1 MMAVTY
7 PALYQI
13 NTRVWLNRIGRRLG
27 RTATLDDID
36 DTALDRITALGFD
49 WVWLLGVWQTGETA
63 RAVSRAHPPWQEEFR
78 RVLPD
83 LSPDD
88 ICGSVFAITRYTVHA
103 NLGGPEALAR
113 LRERM
118 RRRGL
123 ALMLD
128 FVPNH
133 TAPDHHWLEE
143 SPDFY
148 VHGTDADLARAPEN
162 WVRVDTGAGPSV
174 VARGRDPYFPGWP
187 DTLQLDYSNADL
199 REAQARELLSIAG
212 QCDGVRCDMAML
224 ILPEVFRRTWGRAA
238 EPFWPQAIAHVRR
251 KHPGFTFM
259 AEVYWNLEWA
269 LQQEGFD
276 YTYDKRLYDR
286 LRERNAS
293 GIRDHLVAD
302 LEFQNK
308 LARFLENH
316 DEPRAAAVFPLGMH
330 RAAAVVT
337 YASPG
342 LRFFHQGQLE
352 GRKVRVPM
360 HLCRAPEEPIDR
372 ALVAFYDRLLSV
384 LKRQVF
390 RNGAWRRIDPRPAG
404 DGNRT
409 YDGFIACAWQG
420 PKNERVL
427 CIVNYAHAAGQC
439 RLPLAFMELRRTSV
453 RLVDLMSDVRYE
465 RSGDELAAG
474 GLFVDM
480 PPWGYHLFEIVAL

>member
-1 MMAVTY
+1 MMAVTC

-27 RTATLDDID
+27 RAATLDDID
-36 DTALDRITALGFD
+36 DAALDRITDLGFD
-49 WVWLLGVWQTGETA
+49 WVWLLSVWQTGEIG
-63 RAVSRAHPPWQEEFR
+63 RSISRENPQWQEEYR

-83 LSPDD
+83 LSADD
-88 ICGSVFAITRYTVHA
+88 VCGSGFAITRYRVHA
-103 NLGGPEALAR
+103 ALGGPEALAR
-113 LRERM
+113 LRDRM

-133 TAPDHHWLEE
+133 TAIDHHWVEE
-143 SPDFY
+143 NPDFY

-162 WVRVDTGAGPSV
+162 WVKVDTGAGPSI

-187 DTLQLDYSNADL
+187 DTLQLDFANAEL
-199 REAQARELLSIAG
+199 REEQCRELVAIAG

-224 ILPEVFRRTWGRAA
+224 ILPEVFRKTWGRAA
-238 EPFWPQAIAHVRR
+238 KPFWPEAIAKVRR

-259 AEVYWNLEWA
+259 AEVYWDLEWS

-286 LRERNAS
+286 LRERNAA
-293 GIRDHLVAD
+293 GVRDHLVAD
-302 LEFQNK
+302 LDFQNK

-316 DEPRAAAVFPLGMH
+316 DEPRAAEVFPLGVH

-337 YASPG
+337 YFSPG

-352 GRKVRVPM
+352 GRKIRIPA
-360 HLCRAPEEPIDR
+360 HLGRGPDEAPDP
-372 ALVAFYDRLLSV
+372 ALVTFYDRLLAV
-384 LKRQVF
+384 LKRPLF
-390 RNGAWRRIDPRPAG
+390 RNGTWRRIDPRPAG
-404 DGNRT
+404 EDNRT
-409 YDGFIACAWQG
+409 YDGFIACVWQG
-420 PKNERVL
+420 PDGGRVV
-427 CIVNYAHAAGQC
+427 CVVNYSHAAGQC
-439 RLPLAFMELRRTSV
+439 RLPLPLADLRRKSV

-474 GLFVDM
+474 GLFIDM
-480 PPWGYHLFEIVAL
+480 PPWSYHVFEVVTG

>member
-1 MMAVTY
+1 MMAATY
-7 PALYQI
+7 PSLYQI
-13 NTRVWLNRIGRRLG
+13 NTRVWLNRLGQRLG
-27 RTATLDDID
+27 RAATLDDID
-36 DTALDRITALGFD
+36 EEALDRIAGLGFD
-49 WVWLLGVWQTGETA
+49 WVWLLSVWQTGEVG
-63 RAVSRAHPPWQEEFR
+63 RAVSRSNPQWLEEYA

-83 LSPDD
+83 LTPDD
-88 ICGSVFAITRYTVHA
+88 ICGSGFAVARYTVDA
-103 NLGGPEALAR
+103 RLGGPAALAG
-113 LRERM
+113 LRDRI

-133 TAPDHHWLEE
+133 TAVDHHWVEDN
-143 SPDFY
+143 PDFY
-148 VHGTDADLARAPEN
+148 VHGSDADLARAPGN
-162 WVRVDTGAGPSV
+162 WAQVDTGAGPSII
-174 VARGRDPYFPGWP
+174 AHGRDPYFPGWP

-199 REAQARELLSIAG
+199 RAAQARELLSIAG

-224 ILPEVFRRTWGRAA
+224 ILPEVFRKTWGRPA
-238 EPFWPQAIAHVRR
+238 EPFWPDAIAQVRR
-251 KHPGFTFM
+251 SHPGFTFM

-286 LRERNAS
+286 LRERNP
-293 GIRDHLVAD
+293 GGVRDHLVAD
-302 LEFQNK
+302 LDFQNK

-316 DEPRAAAVFPLGMH
+316 DEPRAAAVFPLAVH

-337 YASPG
+337 YVSPG

-352 GRKVRVPM
+352 GRKIRVPV
-360 HLCRAPEEPIDR
+360 HLCRGPAEPTDPIL
-372 ALVAFYDRLLSV
+372 AAFYDRLLTI
-384 LKRQVF
+384 LKRPVF

-404 DGNRT
+404 EDNRT

-420 PKNERVL
+420 PGSERVL

-439 RLPLAFMELRRTSV
+439 RLPLAFMDLRRKSV

-465 RSGDELAAG
+465 RSGDELAAA

-480 PPWGYHLFEIVAL
+480 PPWGYHIFEIVTG